1 MHTKLI
7 SVTLSALMLL
17 SACTAKAETEPSP
30 TPSPTPSPVATPS
43 EVSPSPEA
51 EELTPVEQMAA
62 AIERLEPSVT
72 LSLADIGTGEDP
84 EIDVR
89 NIYHSVL
96 SEYPELKYAY
106 DVTVTIS
113 GDSAE
118 CVFSYMPYKTEGY
131 VPPEGSHTID
141 SLRAAVVQAGA
152 MNDGT
157 ERLSIAITDPNLLVD
172 DIQRALMQAGCGC
185 IVYTLSPDGT
195 EITASPGIAESL
207 PECAALISD
216 TYELAASLLEDI
228 VSDDDSQLEK
238 IRAVYGYIS
247 ENVSYDFRYYNDF
260 KSMPRTSTVAWGA
273 LHDGTAICGGYAH
286 AFKTFLDLLGV
297 ESYTVS
303 GVSSGEN
310 HSWNYVV
317 LDGEGFYCDPTADRG
332 GGEWHFMLSEAD
344 FAASGSYEWDADFY
358 ARLAA

>member
-1 MHTKLI
+1 MRAKLI
-7 SVTLSALMLL
+7 TLTLSALMLL
-17 SACTAKAETEPSP
+17 AACTAKAEPSP

-43 EVSPSPEA
+43 EASPSPAMEN
-51 EELTPVEQMAA
+51 LTPVEQMAA

-89 NIYHSVL
+89 NIYYSVL
-96 SEYPELKYAY
+96 SEHPELKYAY
-106 DVTVTIS
+106 DVSITIS

-141 SLRAAVVQAGA
+141 SLRAAVAQADS
-152 MNDGT
+152 MNDGA
-157 ERLSIAITDPNLLVD
+157 ERLSIAITDPDLLVD

-260 KSMPRTSTVAWGA
+260 ESMPRTSTVAWGA

-303 GVSSGEN
+303 GVSSGEY

-317 LDGEGFYCDPTADRG
+317 LDGKAYYCDPTADRG
-332 GGEWHFMLSEAD
+332 GGEWHFMLSEED